1 MVTASQASM
10 RAVFFVIRTLNKW
23 VLGASALLV
32 LVAFWNRNDLPR
44 NIAFRTELQDAPRQ
58 TRTADP
64 PFTVDYA
71 GVTYRVE
78 PQFAY
83 DLYGMIVSYRLHD
96 GESLMHRRGNDH
108 LNVADLCV
116 VWSDTAMSPTL
127 SNVSFWNGI
136 FTCNFSTRDSEA
148 WAKLKMNEVSN
159 NHLITADD
167 SIRDR
172 VAGVAVG
179 DQVHLRGLLARYGS
193 GNGVRGT
200 STTRDDV
207 GDGACET
214 IFVEQFDVLEPA
226 RGAWR
231 TALYAALATFALAVL
246 VHFRLPYR
254 PYA

>member
-1 MVTASQASM
+1 M
-10 RAVFFVIRTLNKW
+10 IRTLNRW

-32 LVAFWNRNDLPR
+32 LVAFWNRNDLPG
-44 NIAFRTELQDAPRQ
+44 NIAFRSELEQPPRQ
-58 TRTADP
+58 TRLSQP

-71 GVTYRVE
+71 GITYEVE
-78 PQFAY
+78 PQFSY

-96 GESLMHRRGNDH
+96 GESLMHRRSNDH

-116 VWSDTAMSPTL
+116 VWSHTAFSPTL
-127 SNVSFWNGI
+127 RNIRFWNGI

-148 WAKLKMNEVSN
+148 WAQLKASEVSN

-167 SIRDR
+167 AIRER
-172 VAGVAVG
+172 VAGVRIG
-179 DQVHLRGLLARYGS
+179 DQVRLRGMLARYGS
-193 GNGVRGT
+193 GAGKRGT
-200 STTRDDV
+200 STTRDDF

-214 IFVEQFDVLEPA
+214 IFLEQFELLEPA

-231 TALYAALATFALAVL
+231 IALYAALAAFVIAVV
-246 VHFRLPYR
+246 VHFSLPYR